1 MSTAKVPQGETP
13 LEAADF
19 ADILSTTLAMA
30 AEAGLSVG
38 VRNRPGDNAR
48 PAGLLIFIEGL
59 RATADGRLIAG
70 ELPPKGVEGHPD
82 SGGNATVMEGQN
94 V

>member
-1 MSTAKVPQGETP
+1 MSENTHT
-13 LEAADF
+13 LTAADF

-59 RATADGRLIAG
+59 RATTDGRLITN
-70 ELPPKGVEGHPD
+70 ELPP
-82 SGGNATVMEGQN
+82 QN
-94 V
+94 VKGDATIVTPAPEEPAP